1 MFVINILQFCIVIKY
16 RYDMLS
22 IADYFSLIA
31 IRSIAN
37 QKNFAKLMC

>member
-31 IRSIAN
+31 ILRIAN
-37 QKNFAKLMC
+37 QKTSQS

>member
-31 IRSIAN
+31 ILRIAN